1 MADDIEKRLNYFTG
15 QFLTQNDFNDEQKYF
30 LDRLDRHHRF
40 LHSPG
45 VADGLEVKGIINDPK
60 VTVEKGTAIDGDGKQ
75 IVLANERSVA
85 LDTPELLEKLKE
97 NTNILLVVISYYE
110 QGDDKDPA
118 GTNNF
123 TRIKESPSTQ
133 PFLEKEDPSKV
144 KYIRLARLKVSP
156 EGKLLEPPQDISE
169 KAGQAPISENSV
181 GENKLD
187 LAVQE
192 KLVTR
197 GDKHDHSNNDGAK
210 IKHSNLTLDDKTNP
224 HGTTA
229 ADVKALPLAGG
240 DINGRVTIKAN
251 TPGVYNP
258 PNNESVRD
266 KGSMYIINTF
276 LGDCYGLVSTV
287 AETGDIPPRGKKPI
301 PAAAMVAI
309 AARQNVYGIYTTA
322 LSDNFALFVEGK
334 ATISGTL
341 VPAHIGETFINGSGQ
356 RLRKGDVVKLKG
368 SPISRFRGAE
378 NNIPIVEVTL
388 ADKENDTSVIG
399 IVDCEAI
406 PEPGRPD
413 TRVEP
418 ENSSFIENGGEL
430 YIVTLGVFTHCKV
443 DAKEA
448 SIEVGDLLTT
458 SQNPG
463 HAKKAIEPKIGT
475 IIGKALQP
483 LREGT
488 GEIAV
493 FVNLQ

>member
-1 MADDIEKRLNYFTG
+1 MADIEKRLNYFTG
-15 QFLTQNDFNDEQKYF
+15 QFLAKTDFSDEQKYF

-45 VADGLEVKGIINDPK
+45 VADGLEVKGSINSTQ

-75 IVLANERSVA
+75 IVLANESSVS
-85 LDTPELLEKLKE
+85 LDTEDLLRKLKE
-97 NTNILLVVISYYE
+97 NTNILLVVISYDE
-110 QGDDKDPA
+110 QKDDKDPA
-118 GTNNF
+118 GTINY

-133 PFLEKEDPSKV
+133 AFLEKEDPLKV

-156 EGKLLEPPQDISE
+156 EGKLLEAPQDIRE
-169 KAGQAPISENSV
+169 KAGQQIISDNSID
-181 GENKLD
+181 ENKL
-187 LAVQE
+187 VE
-192 KLVTR
+192 KVRNKLVTG
-197 GDKHDHSNNDGAK
+197 GDNHDHSNNNGAK
-210 IKHSNLTLDDKTNP
+210 IKHSNLDLGVETNP
-224 HGTTA
+224 HKTTA
-229 ADVKALPLAGG
+229 ADVRALSLRGG
-240 DINGRVTIKAN
+240 DINGRVTIQAN
-251 TPGVYNP
+251 TQGVYNP
-258 PNNESVRD
+258 PNNEIIKD

-276 LGDCYGLVSTV
+276 SGGCYGLVSTV
-287 AETGDIPPRGKKPI
+287 AETADIPPRDKKPI
-301 PAAAMVAI
+301 PAAAIVAI
-309 AARQNVYGIYTTA
+309 AARQQVCGIYTTA
-322 LSDNFALFVEGK
+322 FSDGNALYVEGK

-368 SPISRFRGAE
+368 SPISRFRGDE

-418 ENSSFIENGGEL
+418 KDSSFIENGGEL

-463 HAKKAIEPKIGT
+463 YAKKAIEAKIGT